1 MAKRMVFQINDAAE
15 AALRDVKR
23 RLGTLDD
30 SVAIQYALSVTRTIL
45 PLADE
50 NNVIAILT
58 AEGEAEVHLN
68 PE

>member
-1 MAKRMVFQINDAAE
+1 MVFQINDAAE